1 MAATVSPNSTLATY
15 LFANIFLVSGIRGT
29 LLLLPF
35 MAIFGVWHS
44 WHSIRG
50 RQAVE
55 KGMIETRYIRA
66 NGVRTFVQ
74 VAGAGEPIV
83 FIHGALLNSFLWR
96 PQLDYFGATNFCVSY
111 DLRGHGRTGPSSEVA
126 YTTSLFARDLRAL
139 LDALR
144 LGQVTLC
151 GLSLGGMIA
160 QTFAELYPQRIR
172 CLVLCDTAF
181 STFAGAVEM
190 LLNTVV
196 GVVTP
201 SVIRTFG
208 AGNYCALNHW
218 VNRLSGQGGWV
229 SQTLAG
235 RMYASRA
242 LASVPGE
249 EMIKVYR
256 SVLAF
261 RGCRLDGFTGP
272 ALLINGASDSPLIL
286 RQARLLQQQ
295 LPHAEYQI
303 VPRAGHLANLDNPVE
318 FNRVLDRF
326 LMRTAAESVQP
337 VEPDL
342 NRPGTTDGQL
352 PARSTATMQTSSSK
366 SCLEEKRQTSS
377 TTAENSCSAGRVAKR
392 CRLLIRALRP
402 NSCPS
407 RESTS

>member
-1 MAATVSPNSTLATY
+1 
-15 LFANIFLVSGIRGT
+15 
-29 LLLLPF
+29 
-35 MAIFGVWHS
+35 
-44 WHSIRG
+44 
-50 RQAVE
+50 
-55 KGMIETRYIRA
+55 MIETRYIWA
-66 NGVRTFVQ
+66 GGIRTFVQ
-74 VAGAGEPIV
+74 VAGSGEPIV

-144 LGQVTLC
+144 VDQVTLC
-151 GLSLGGMIA
+151 GLSLGGMVA
-160 QTFAELYPQRIR
+160 QTFAEVYPQRVR

-181 STFAGAVEM
+181 STFAGTVEM
-190 LLNTVV
+190 LLNAVV

-201 SVIRTFG
+201 SAIRTMG
-208 AGNYCALNHW
+208 AGNFCALNHW
-218 VNRLSGQGGWV
+218 VNRLSGRGGWV

-235 RMYASRA
+235 RIYASRA

-261 RGCRLDGFTGP
+261 RGSRLDGFTGP

-286 RQARLLQQQ
+286 RQARLLQRQ

-303 VPRAGHLANLDNPVE
+303 VSRAGHLANLDNPVE
-318 FNRVLDRF
+318 FNRMLDRF
-326 LMRTAAESVQP
+326 LMRTAIEAVAS
-337 VEPDL
+337 EPKR
-342 NRPGTTDGQL
+342 NGAAGAQL
-352 PARSTATMQTSSSK
+352 PARSTATMHTSSSK
-366 SCLEEKRQTSS
+366 SCLPEKRQTSL
-377 TTAENSCSAGRVAKR
+377 TTAENSSSAGSVAKR
-392 CRLLIRALRP
+392 CKLLIRAFRP

-407 RESTS
+407 GESIS

>member
-1 MAATVSPNSTLATY
+1 
-15 LFANIFLVSGIRGT
+15 
-29 LLLLPF
+29 
-35 MAIFGVWHS
+35 
-44 WHSIRG
+44 
-50 RQAVE
+50 
-55 KGMIETRYIRA
+55 MIETRYIRA

-74 VAGAGEPIV
+74 VAGSGEPIV
-83 FIHGALLNSFLWR
+83 FIHGALLNSFLWY

-111 DLRGHGRTGPSSEVA
+111 DLRGHGRTGPSSEVS

-160 QTFAELYPQRIR
+160 QTFAELYPQRVR
-172 CLVLCDTAF
+172 CLILCDTAF

-190 LLNTVV
+190 LLNAVV
-196 GVVTP
+196 GAVTP
-201 SVIRTFG
+201 SAIRTLG
-208 AGNYCALNHW
+208 AGNFCALSHW

-286 RQARLLQQQ
+286 RQARLLQHQ

-303 VPRAGHLANLDNPVE
+303 VPRAGHLANLDNPFE
-318 FNRVLDRF
+318 FNRMLDRF
-326 LMRTAAESVQP
+326 LMRTATEPIESIESLGS
-337 VEPDL
+337 VEPDS
-342 NRPGTTDGQL
+342 NRAGTTGCQL
-352 PARSTATMQTSSSK
+352 PARSTTTMQTSSSK
-366 SCLEEKRQTSS
+366 SSLEEKRQTSS

-402 NSCPS
+402 NSWPS

>member
-1 MAATVSPNSTLATY
+1 
-15 LFANIFLVSGIRGT
+15 
-29 LLLLPF
+29 
-35 MAIFGVWHS
+35 
-44 WHSIRG
+44 
-50 RQAVE
+50 
-55 KGMIETRYIRA
+55 MIETRYIRA

-160 QTFAELYPQRIR
+160 QTFAELYPQRVR

-201 SVIRTFG
+201 SAIRTFG
-208 AGNYCALNHW
+208 AANFCAMNYWL
-218 VNRLSGQGGWV
+218 NRLSGQGEWV

-235 RMYASRA
+235 KMYVSRA
-242 LASVPGE
+242 RASVPGE

-261 RGCRLDGFTGP
+261 RGGRLDGFTGP
-272 ALLINGASDSPLIL
+272 ALLINGAGDSPLIL
-286 RQARLLQQQ
+286 RQARLLQHQ

-303 VPRAGHLANLDNPVE
+303 VPRAGHLANLDNPFE
-318 FNRVLDRF
+318 FNRMLDRF
-326 LMRTAAESVQP
+326 LMRTATGAVKP
-337 VEPDL
+337 VEPDA
-342 NRPGTTDGQL
+342 NPPGANGCHQ
-352 PARSTATMQTSSSK
+352 PPVRSTTTIQTSSSK
-366 SCLEEKRQTSS
+366 SCLDENRHTSS
-377 TTAENSCSAGRVAKR
+377 TTAENSCSGGRVANR
-392 CRLLIRALRP
+392 CKLLIRAFRP
-402 NSCPS
+402 NSLPS
-407 RESTS
+407 RDSTS